1 MLKAAMLMLALFSA
15 SSWAMT
21 PAEFEQLLHQAELN
35 NPRAQYQVAKAYQ
48 LGDGV
53 SASSSEALYW
63 LEQAANHRYKQAQNE
78 LVAYYQQPETQNMS
92 KAMFWLTKLAING
105 DDQAQFELGQ
115 LYEDQGKQLSATSQA
130 KIWYQLAAEHNSQA
144 EEAYSRVLEA
154 EFNAQRAKQVAAIN
168 EMDEQLNHT
177 ASSPISKTN
186 RNSAPL
192 FTPLSYALLTLVAL
206 LVTAVAWLWRS
217 SKSSIQ
223 QLSSDA
229 NVHSSKSEQLKQ
241 QIKQQESTLKQQKR
255 QMEAMYNQLKKQ
267 QLELKNNHQ
276 TPVAKPASAT
286 SFSLACALFGYDS
299 QKLPD
304 EKQIKVRYKQL
315 CKIYHPDLKGSDEE
329 MKRLNSALKLI
340 LKNVNK

>member
-1 MLKAAMLMLALFSA
+1 MLKAAMLMLALISA
-15 SSWAMT
+15 NSWAMSQ
-21 PAEFEQLLHQAELN
+21 AEFDQLLQQAELN

-53 SASSSEALYW
+53 AASTNEALYW
-63 LEQAANHRYKQAQNE
+63 LEQAANHRYKPAQSE
-78 LVAYYQQPETQNMS
+78 LVDYYQQPDTQNMS
-92 KAMFWLTKLAING
+92 KAMYWLTKLAING

-115 LYEDQGKQLSATSQA
+115 LYENQGKQLSATSQA
-130 KIWYQLAAEHNSQA
+130 KIWYQLAAEHNAQA

-168 EMDEQLNHT
+168 ELDQQLNGAT
-177 ASSPISKTN
+177 TQTGAKAN

-192 FTPLSYALLTLVAL
+192 LTPLSYALLALIAILVA
-206 LVTAVAWLWRS
+206 AVGWLWRS
-217 SKSSIQ
+217 SKTSIQ

-267 QLELKNNHQ
+267 QLELKNSHQ
-276 TPVAKPASAT
+276 TPVAKPATAS
-286 SFSLACALFGYDS
+286 SLSLACALFGFDS
-299 QKLPD
+299 HKLPD

-329 MKRLNSALKLI
+329 MKRLNGALKLI